1 MRYVILVLLAVAV
14 VGAAQRVAVLTDVS
28 GNVYLSGPA
37 GRTPVKLLRVLEAG
51 QQLELDPG
59 ARVALAC
66 YSDGRTDRATG
77 PCRLEVTADRTLL
90 VEGSPGQ
97 LKSLPPSHSRALV
110 PRGENLERLGGS
122 MQAYLDVNKVSIPP
136 PFLSQMG
143 VVFSGQKRF
152 LSPPLFRIKAT
163 SPSQLKIVD
172 QTGKVLWTKRTDR
185 AQVRGPKLAP
195 GRYTIK
201 AVDEG
206 GVESELPFQVLTA
219 SESEEVGLARKDAN
233 AALKARK
240 DDLSPH
246 LLLIGVYL
254 EQGLLGEAWD
264 EAAKVSRKRPDDPQS
279 KALVRSVSDLLWPSP
294 VLPR

>member
-1 MRYVILVLLAVAV
+1 MRYVFLVLLAMAV

-28 GNVYLSGPA
+28 GNVYLSSPE

-66 YSDGRTDRATG
+66 YSDGRTDLATG
-77 PCRLEVTADRTLL
+77 PCRLEVASDRTRLL
-90 VEGSPGQ
+90 EGSPGQ
-97 LKSLPPSHSRALV
+97 LKSLPPSRSRALV

-122 MQAYLDVNKVSIPP
+122 MQAYLDRGGVSTPP
-136 PFLSQMG
+136 PFLCQMG

-152 LSPPLFRIKAT
+152 LSPPSFRIKAM
-163 SPSQLKIVD
+163 SPAQLKIVD
-172 QTGKVLWTKRTDR
+172 QTGTELWTTRTDKS
-185 AQVRGPKLAP
+185 QVRGPRLAP
-195 GRYTIK
+195 GNYTIK

-206 GVESELPFQVLTA
+206 GIESELAFQVLST
-219 SESEEVGLARKDAN
+219 SESDQVGLARKDAN

-264 EAAKVSRKRPDDPQS
+264 ETAKVSRKRSDDPQS
-279 KALVRSVSDLLWPSP
+279 KALMRSVSDLLWPSP
-294 VLPR
+294 ALPR

>member
-1 MRYVILVLLAVAV
+1 MRYVILALLAVGV
-14 VGAAQRVAVLTDVS
+14 VLAAQRVAVLTDVS

-66 YSDGRTDRATG
+66 YSDGRTDLATG
-77 PCRLEVTADRTLL
+77 PCRLEVALDRTRLL
-90 VEGSPGQ
+90 EGSPGQ
-97 LKSLPPSHSRALV
+97 LKSLPPSRSRALV

-122 MQAYLDVNKVSIPP
+122 MQAYLDPTRVSIPP
-136 PFLSQMG
+136 PFLCQMG

-152 LSPPLFRIKAT
+152 LSPPLFRIKAM
-163 SPSQLKIVD
+163 SPAQLKILD
-172 QTGKVLWTKRTDR
+172 SNGKELWAKRTDK

-195 GRYTIK
+195 GSYTLK

-206 GVESELPFQVLTA
+206 GIESELAFEVLPT
-219 SESEEVGLARKDAN
+219 SESDQVGLARKDAN

-240 DDLSPH
+240 EDLSPH
-246 LLLIGVYL
+246 MLLIGVYL

-264 EAAKVSRKRPDDPQS
+264 EAGKVIRSRPEDPQS
-279 KALVRSVSDLLWPSP
+279 KALQRSLNDLLWPP
-294 VLPR
+294 PALPR